1 MSDGPKHDRR
11 TAPRPLEEQVGE
23 KEIRKVR
30 ARRAGDRSI
39 WFGLGMFGV
48 VGWSVAIP
56 TVLGL
61 ALGIW
66 IDSNY
71 ASRYSWTLMG
81 LLIGLLVGCINAWYW
96 VTSEG
101 RLDEDLEGDEE
112 QESS

>member
-1 MSDGPKHDRR
+1 MSDDRKR
-11 TAPRPLEEQVGE
+11 ERRPPTRPLEEQVGE

-30 ARRAGDRSI
+30 ARRTRDRSI

-56 TVLGL
+56 TLLGL
-61 ALGIW
+61 ASGIW

-71 ASRYSWTLMG
+71 PSQYSWTLMG
-81 LLIGLLVGCINAWYW
+81 LLIGLVVGCVNAWYW

-101 RLDEDLEGDEE
+101 RLDEDQKGDEE
-112 QESS
+112 Q